1 MSRSEPGFTLVEL
14 LVVLAIMAAATT
26 LFVTYIRTGTNG
38 GELRAA
44 TSEMRGAL
52 GETRSLA
59 ITGNRVTALVVDA
72 RARAFRDPRGE
83 HRISDR
89 VRMGF
94 QRLVPQG
101 GDDGAGAVYF
111 FPDGSSSGGEIDFA
125 AGDTGAAV
133 SVDWFTGKASIHAR
147 RPGAP

>member
-1 MSRSEPGFTLVEL
+1 LVEL
-14 LVVLAIMAAATT
+14 LIVLAIMAAATT
-26 LFVTYIRTGTNG
+26 LLVTYIRTGTNG
-38 GELRAA
+38 GELREA
-44 TSEMRGAL
+44 TSEMAGAL

-59 ITGNRVTALVVDA
+59 ITGNRVTALVIDA
-72 RARAFRDPRGE
+72 GARDYRDPRAE
-83 HRISDR
+83 HRVSDR

-101 GDDGAGAVYF
+101 DDAREGAVYF

-125 AGDTGAAV
+125 SGATGAAV
-133 SVDWFTGKASIHAR
+133 SVDWFTGAASVYAR

>member
-1 MSRSEPGFTLVEL
+1 
-14 LVVLAIMAAATT
+14 MA
-26 LFVTYIRTGTNG
+26 
-38 GELRAA
+38 
-44 TSEMRGAL
+44 GAL

-59 ITGNRVTALVVDA
+59 IVGNRVTALVIDG
-72 RARAFRDPRGE
+72 RARGYRDPRRE

-101 GDDGAGAVYF
+101 GDERDGAVYF

-125 AGDTGAAV
+125 AGETGAAV
-133 SVDWFTGKASIHAR
+133 SVDWFTGEASVHAR
-147 RPGAP
+147 HPGAP